1 MKRKVALIGPSTLM
15 VSLPSKF
22 VKKFGIKKGD
32 ELDVEEKGSSLTIN
46 IDKITQGKSKNLDVH
61 ELDVMLNRFIG
72 ACYKKGYD
80 KITVNFSSSNQLKS
94 MYNVIGT
101 TWTGF
106 EVVEHGKSHIVIK
119 QVTELNKNDLAS
131 MINRSILFLISTSD
145 EALKAI
151 EDRNNEYLKTVILRD
166 PTQNKYCDFC
176 RRVLNKFDVEDT
188 NAKYYLSEQIER
200 IGDFYRDL
208 AKYILENRI
217 NVGHKIIELNKE
229 VNEYLRSFYSLYNKI
244 DTNSFET
251 FGKDYKKISKKI
263 DENLV
268 KAEKKDIQILAYL
281 KMINEAIFNMNGAL
295 LVMHLEHI

>member
-61 ELDVMLNRFIG
+61 
-72 ACYKKGYD
+72 
-80 KITVNFSSSNQLKS
+80 
-94 MYNVIGT
+94 
-101 TWTGF
+101 
-106 EVVEHGKSHIVIK
+106 
-119 QVTELNKNDLAS
+119 
-131 MINRSILFLISTSD
+131 
-145 EALKAI
+145 
-151 EDRNNEYLKTVILRD
+151 
-166 PTQNKYCDFC
+166 
-176 RRVLNKFDVEDT
+176 
-188 NAKYYLSEQIER
+188 
-200 IGDFYRDL
+200 
-208 AKYILENRI
+208 
-217 NVGHKIIELNKE
+217 ELNKE

>member
-176 RRVLNKFDVEDT
+176 MRVLNKFDVEDT